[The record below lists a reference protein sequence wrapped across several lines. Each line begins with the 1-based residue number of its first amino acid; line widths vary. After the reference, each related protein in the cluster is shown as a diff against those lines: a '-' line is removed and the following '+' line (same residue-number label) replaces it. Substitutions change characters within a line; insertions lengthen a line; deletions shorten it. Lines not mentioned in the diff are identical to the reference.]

1 MSLIKA
7 DPNKQGWEAA
17 EFPILCETCLG
28 ENPYVRM
35 TKQNYGKECKICG
48 RPFTVFRWLPGL
60 GMRYKK
66 TEICQSCA
74 KMKNVCQTCVLDLQY
89 GLPTQVRDAALNI
102 TSNAPQSDI
111 NRQYFAQNMDQQIEN
126 GASLIDY
133 DKASTQGKEVLKRIA
148 RNEPYYKRNRAHI
161 CSFFVKGECKRGD
174 ECPYRHELPEDNDL
188 THQNIRDRYY
198 GTNDPVAKKMLN
210 RVRGGNTALTPP
222 EDKTVT
228 SMFVTGIEEDITE
241 QDLRDFF
248 YAFGEIKSVVVV
260 YKSRCAFINYATRVG
275 AENAAERTSETGC
288 IIKGHALRVAWGR
301 PRPQGPRSEPKAP
314 TAASGSKAVKE
325 ISLADLKIPAPPSS
339 TGKQAK
345 YPSQDPTYQGSR
357 A

>member
-28 ENPYVRM
+28 ENPYV
-35 TKQNYGKECKICG
+35 KW
-48 RPFTVFRWLPGL
+48 PFTVFRWLPGL

-66 TEICQSCA
+66 TEVCQSCA

-111 NRQYFAQNMDQQIEN
+111 NRQYFAQNMDEQIEN

-133 DKASTQGKEVLKRIA
+133 DKASAQGKEVLKRIA

-228 SMFVTGIEEDITE
+228 SMFVTGIEEEITE
-241 QDLRDFF
+241 QDLKDFF

-275 AENAAERTSETGC
+275 AENAAERTSEAGC
-288 IIKGHALRVAWGR
+288 IIKGHTLRVAWGR
-301 PRPQGPRSEPKAP
+301 PRPQGPRSAPKP
-314 TAASGSKAVKE
+314 AASAATGSNATKE

-339 TGKQAK
+339 AGKQTK

>member
-1 MSLIKA
+1 MSLTKA

-35 TKQNYGKECKICG
+35 SSIHSIPMAAWLGNALQEDRDLSELCKDEEC
-48 RPFTVFRWLPGL
+48 
-60 GMRYKK
+60 
-66 TEICQSCA
+66 
-74 KMKNVCQTCVLDLQY
+74 
-89 GLPTQVRDAALNI
+89 LPTQVRDAALNI

-126 GASLIDY
+126 GSSLIDY
-133 DKASTQGKEVLKRIA
+133 DKAAAGGKEVLKRIA

-174 ECPYRHELPEDNDL
+174 ECPYRHELPEENDL
-188 THQNIRDRYY
+188 SHQNIRDRYY
-198 GTNDPVAKKMLN
+198 GSNDPVAKKMLN

-222 EDKTVT
+222 EDKSVT
-228 SMFVTGIEEDITE
+228 SM
-241 QDLRDFF
+241 DFF

-288 IIKGHALRVAWGR
+288 IIKGHTLRVAWGR
-301 PRPQGPRSEPKAP
+301 PRPQGPRTAPKESP
-314 TAASGSKAVKE
+314 SGGASGSKAVKE

-339 TGKQAK
+339 AGKQSK